1 MNELKTRAITSLL
14 QGLQNLKC
22 SYLVVMEDGN
32 RYEFGTLKQK
42 KKARGKYEYGAMR
55 KYYGPFLTGIQPGE
69 VVEIKGNAFDVIDLQ
84 SGISAWG
91 SKMFGKGALMTSINR
106 EKNVIEVLRIL

>member
-22 SYLVVMEDGN
+22 SYLVVMEDGK
-32 RYEFGTLKQK
+32 RYEFGNLKQ

-55 KYYGPFLTGIQPGE
+55 KYYGPLIDGIQPGE

-91 SKMFGKGALMTSINR
+91 SQKFGKGALMTSVNR
-106 EKNVIEVLRIL
+106 DKNVIEVLRIL

>member
-1 MNELKTRAITSLL
+1 MNELKNRAITSLL

-22 SYLVVMEDGN
+22 SYVVVMEDGK
-32 RYEFGTLKQK
+32 RYEFGNLKQK

-55 KYYGPFLTGIQPGE
+55 KYYGPLISDIQPGE
-69 VVEIKGNAFDVIDLQ
+69 VVEIKGNDFNVVDLQ

-91 SKMFGKGALMTSINR
+91 SQRFGKGALMTSMNR